1 MLKIFTYLT
10 FYINIL
16 ISNLLSSDHKKM
28 KYSLLELSHQN
39 ESNSSRFISI
49 RPIHKKINVK
59 MSI

>member
-1 MLKIFTYLT
+1 MYKPLT

-28 KYSLLELSHQN
+28 KYSSLELSHQD
-39 ESNSSRFISI
+39 ESNGSRFTFVGL
-49 RPIHKKINVK
+49 IHKKVDIK